1 MEAPA
6 HASPPGRSP
15 PGCPRTQMAARAVL
29 PLPPR
34 HPLTLMSKQ
43 AAIAPP
49 AALAPRPAS
58 YLPPMFRQLSPS
70 DQGELQRLCQ
80 IETYVKGD
88 TIQTEGE
95 LSPRVWTII
104 SGWATVSIKGVIVG
118 LSGPGR
124 IYTAAMGS
132 SPVNV
137 TTFATLGSPMALSFD
152 REEVVRVLSR
162 NPLVLLGFVD
172 LTIGRVLEY
181 QTFLHHRGLASIEQR
196 IAEVL
201 WGVSTP
207 QPDGSRLVPDEI
219 TQTVLAS
226 LLQTSREEV
235 GKKRKLLVASGHL
248 SRRETGWHL
257 DRTTPML
264 SFHD

>member
-1 MEAPA
+1 M
-6 HASPPGRSP
+6 S
-15 PGCPRTQMAARAVL
+15 GCPRTQMMAQAGVT
-29 PLPPR
+29 LPPR
-34 HPLTLMSKQ
+34 HPPILLSKQ
-43 AAIAPP
+43 VAKSPSATPMR
-49 AALAPRPAS
+49 RPGS
-58 YLPPMFRQLSPS
+58 YLPPMFQQLSPS

-137 TTFATLGSPMALSFD
+137 TTFATLGSLMALSFD
-152 REEVVRVLSR
+152 REEVMRVLSR

-264 SFHD
+264 SFLG